1 MTKKIALQQKKRE
14 KNEKITKMTI
24 TNRVAIYGIVKR
36 KRKKNTL
43 YHNNLKR
50 NVMK

>member
-1 MTKKIALQQKKRE
+1 MTKKNRTTTE
-14 KNEKITKMTI
+14 EEGKNEKITKMTI

-36 KRKKNTL
+36 KKKNTM